1 MNDTSFLL
9 WAIEQMRE
17 NKLKVQQKITRELR
31 EKYPG
36 MDWVLDVLPFILV
49 FNLDPEVIVTWL
61 DKRSIEEV
69 EIARDWCMS
78 KVLKDTDPTLE
89 VDVMPEFLKQLGE

>member
-9 WAIEQMRE
+9 WATEQMKE
-17 NKLKVQQKITRELR
+17 GKVKLPEIGELR
-31 EKYPG
+31 RKYPG

-61 DKRSIEEV
+61 DKRTIKEV
-69 EIARDWCMS
+69 EIARGWCIT

-89 VDVMPEFLKQLGE
+89 VDVMPDFLKQLEA